1 MVRVLARTSS
11 TSRELILKWEL
22 GSDTHSYQVGSIQNG
37 VLEIH
42 ETCRTK
48 VVIDGGVGRPLHEAH
63 ELTNVKGQLHG
74 GSRLSI

>member
-22 GSDTHSYQVGSIQNG
+22 GSDTHSYQLGSMQNG
-37 VLEIH
+37 VLEIY

-48 VVIDGGVGRPLHEAH
+48 VVIGGGF
-63 ELTNVKGQLHG
+63 G
-74 GSRLSI
+74 